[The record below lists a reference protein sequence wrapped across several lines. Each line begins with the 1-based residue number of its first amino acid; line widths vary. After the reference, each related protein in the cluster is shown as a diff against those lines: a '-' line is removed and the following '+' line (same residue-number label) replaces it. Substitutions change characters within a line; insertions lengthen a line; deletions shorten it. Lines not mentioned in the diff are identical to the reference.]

1 MTIEDGHYDVGINDA
16 CNMLVQAQSN
26 GKFVVYDGIFE
37 CKGATSAGDLV
48 YAMSGA
54 TIELYGGFFRND
66 GASNHVI
73 NVNDGRPGY
82 VDVVGGTFV
91 EYVPGK
97 TCDTSCIKVAEGY
110 TVICETQP
118 DGENWYKVVPVG

>member
-1 MTIEDGHYDVGINDA
+1 MTIEDGYYDVGNNDA

-26 GKFVVYDGIFE
+26 GKLVV
-37 CKGATSAGDLV
+37 
-48 YAMSGA
+48 
-54 TIELYGGFFRND
+54 YGGFFRND

-97 TCDTSCIKVAEGY
+97 TCDTTCIKVAEGY